1 MFLPCIST
9 ERRYAVSFFPKFRN
23 EPLCT
28 NSDTPDD
35 WFPEFDDIG
44 GERKG
49 IVHTG
54 NCVGTVACNSVDILC
69 HARSSMRN
77 TFGGAMSDLHTYR
90 VKAKCMVSVYQ
101 DITCDDVE
109 RAVYLALDAV
119 NEWNVY
125 SLDEAEVKRVLEVE
139 RID

>member
-1 MFLPCIST
+1 M
-9 ERRYAVSFFPKFRN
+9 
-23 EPLCT
+23 
-28 NSDTPDD
+28 
-35 WFPEFDDIG
+35 
-44 GERKG
+44 
-49 IVHTG
+49 
-54 NCVGTVACNSVDILC
+54 GTVACNSVDILC
-69 HARSSMRN
+69 HDGSTMRN